1 MKTVEFFKSEIS
13 KIKSE
18 MQTAKDLLSQPKL
31 DDEVAK
37 RQRGIIK
44 RGKKKIEEY
53 TFFMRYIETNPT
65 KDFLEKE
72 STRLCNRINLLSENL
87 KPIGETNMSKSVY
100 SKYKKDYEKELDI
113 PKLRKQ
119 LAAVNFLK

>member
-1 MKTVEFFKSEIS
+1 MKTVQFFKDEIS
-13 KIKSE
+13 KIKNE

-31 DDEVAK
+31 DEKVAK
-37 RQRGIIK
+37 QQRGVIK

-53 TFFMRYIETNPT
+53 TFFMRYVETNPT
-65 KDFLEKE
+65 KEFLEKE
-72 STRLCNRINLLSENL
+72 SDRLCNRINLLSENL
-87 KPIGETNMSKSVY
+87 RPIGETNMSKSVY
-100 SKYKKDYEKELDI
+100 SKYKKDYEKGLDI